1 MRVARDPLSADDRLV
16 VALVRGVHGLRGA
29 VRVEVLTDRP
39 AERFAPGAI
48 LRPEGRDEPLTV
60 AAAEEIPDGPGWRLR
75 FREISDRTAADGL
88 RGAYLEAPAGP
99 AEALPRGSYYWHEVI
114 GASVRDLADREI
126 GTVVD
131 VYRVG
136 GAEVFVVRGDEFGE
150 FDVPAVRAFIR
161 IFAPKRGEIVV
172 DVDALALEPAP
183 PPRPP
188 RPPRTP
194 RSNGTSRKGGPRHGV
209 PPGGPSSPPTGGSAA
224 QPSGGSA
231 TPPTGGSATQPS
243 GGSATQPSGG
253 SATPPSG
260 GPASPLAQ
268 D

>member
-1 MRVARDPLSADDRLV
+1 
-16 VALVRGVHGLRGA
+16 
-29 VRVEVLTDRP
+29 VEVLTDRP

-48 LRPEGRDEPLTV
+48 LHREGSDEPLTV
-60 AAAEEIPDGPGWRLR
+60 AVAEEIPDGPGWRLR
-75 FREISDRTAADGL
+75 FREIADRTTADAL
-88 RGAYLEAPAGP
+88 RGAYLEAAAGQ

-114 GASVRDLADREI
+114 GVSVRDLADREI

-161 IFAPKRGEIVV
+161 IFAPRRGEIVL

-194 RSNGTSRKGGPRHGV
+194 RSTGSARNKARRGAGPT
-209 PPGGPSSPPTGGSAA
+209 SPP
-224 QPSGGSA
+224 
-231 TPPTGGSATQPS
+231 
-243 GGSATQPSGG
+243 
-253 SATPPSG
+253 
-260 GPASPLAQ
+260 PAGT
-268 D
+268 